1 MNTPPVSLEAL
12 LVLDA
17 IEYRG
22 SYAAAAEHL
31 NKVPSALSYVVQ
43 KLEDQLNVT
52 IFVRQG
58 RRAVLTP
65 AGKHLL
71 IEGRKVLLA
80 INALSEQT
88 QTIANGWEPKIRIAC
103 DSIMDIKQVFN
114 DIQCFLIDNENI
126 QIDVKEEVMNGTWE
140 ALIEDRVD
148 LVIGAPAPVPSQKGI
163 HAIKMKEL
171 DSVLVVSK
179 SHRLSKV
186 KSPIQTSELSK
197 YRSVVVHDSAK
208 NEIPWSINIIE
219 GSQHFYVSTIAHKLE
234 AIMSGIGIGYL
245 PTHIVQKYIISGE
258 LTEIVLKDKKPPQ
271 DLFMAWKIT
280 NKGKGLRALKA
291 ILLDQK

>member
-258 LTEIVLKDKKPPQ
+258 LTEIVLKDKKLPQ

>member
-103 DSIMDIKQVFN
+103 DSIMDIKQVFTG
-114 DIQCFLIDNENI
+114 IQCFLIDNENI

>member
-103 DSIMDIKQVFN
+103 DSIMDIKQVFT